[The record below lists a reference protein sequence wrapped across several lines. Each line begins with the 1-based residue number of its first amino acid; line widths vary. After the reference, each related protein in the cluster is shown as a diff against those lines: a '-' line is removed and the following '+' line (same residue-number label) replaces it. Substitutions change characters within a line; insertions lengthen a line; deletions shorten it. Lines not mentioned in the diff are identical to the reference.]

1 MDTKTYI
8 ESGILELYALNL
20 LSETETAKVDRL
32 LSIHLELGEELERIY
47 IVLESYAAMHAVHPK
62 EETQDALAEKLINLE
77 KERLM
82 DPADL
87 PLLNN
92 HSDYRNWK
100 QFVSRFEE
108 NPKIVDG
115 KAIKVLTHTQKITQL
130 LVTLTAD
137 YKEEIHTDELESFL
151 ILSGRCLFNINGFA
165 TLLGQGD
172 FMAIPLNEPH
182 DVKLVSDKVVAIL
195 QRIKI

>member
-20 LSETETAKVDRL
+20 LSEIETAKVDRL
-32 LSIHLELGEELERIY
+32 LSIHVEVGEELERIY
-47 IVLESYAAMHAVHPK
+47 IVLESYAALHAIHPK
-62 EETQDALAEKLINLE
+62 EETHDALAEKLINLE
-77 KERLM
+77 KERIM
-82 DPADL
+82 DPSDL

-92 HSDYRNWK
+92 YSDYRNWK
-100 QFVSRFEE
+100 QVVSRFQET
-108 NPKIVDG
+108 PKIIDG
-115 KAIKVLTHTQKITQL
+115 KAIKVLTHTDKITQL

-137 YKEEIHTDELESFL
+137 YEEEIHTHELESFL
-151 ILSGRCLFNINGFA
+151 ILSGRCLFNINGYA

-182 DVKLVSDKVVAIL
+182 NVKLVSDQVVAIL
-195 QRIKI
+195 QRVRV

>member
-1 MDTKTYI
+1 MDTKNYI

-20 LSETETAKVDRL
+20 LSETETAKVERL
-32 LSIHLELGEELERIY
+32 LSIDIELGEELERIY
-47 IVLESYAAMHAVHPK
+47 IVLESYAALHAIHPK
-62 EETQDALAEKLINLE
+62 EETHDELAEKLINLE

-82 DPADL
+82 DASDL

-92 HSDYRNWK
+92 YSDYRNWK
-100 QFVSRFEE
+100 QFVGRFEE
-108 NPKIVDG
+108 IPKIVDG
-115 KAIKVLTHTQKITQL
+115 KAIRVLTHTDKVTQL

-137 YKEEIHTDELESFL
+137 YEEEIHTHELESFL
-151 ILSGRCLFNINGFA
+151 ILSGRCLFNINGCA

-182 DVKLVSDKVVAIL
+182 DVKLVSDQVVAIL
-195 QRIKI
+195 QRVRV